1 MIDKEDSR
9 VYTMSNPEKS
19 LEEGYMKKLVSLLLV
34 LALCLGCTSAFAAGK
49 LNVVQ
54 ENTCFINEY
63 SPYFYA
69 YAKVENSG
77 DKPIKVNAGVLE
89 VYDAEGDPISS
100 TDCITAGAR
109 YLQPGEYTY
118 VRMNTYDGLGD
129 DAVPADYA
137 MTLTGKTEKDYENV
151 RFQVEG
157 KLEMNVQVDK
167 WSTYNYMYATVT
179 NNTEETLYNVQVMM
193 ALLDAEGN
201 VLHVCEDSLYDVGI
215 PAGGSVVFRRNI
227 SSDFMNYFEANSIT
241 PASVDAIAF
250 IEKSVD

>member
-1 MIDKEDSR
+1 
-9 VYTMSNPEKS
+9 
-19 LEEGYMKKLVSLLLV
+19 MKKLVSLLLV

-54 ENTCFINEY
+54 ENTCYINEY

-89 VYDAEGDPISS
+89 VYNADGDPIASADYLS
-100 TDCITAGAR
+100 AGAR

-118 VRMNTYDGLGD
+118 VRMNAYDGLSE

-137 MTLTGKTEKDYENV
+137 LTLTGKAEKDYENV
-151 RFQVEG
+151 RFQAEG

-167 WSTYNYMYATVT
+167 WSTYNFMYATVT
-179 NNTEETLYNVQVMM
+179 NNTEETVYNVQVAM

-201 VLHVCEDSLYDVGI
+201 VLYVCEDSLYNVGI
-215 PAGGSVVFRRNI
+215 PAGGSVVFRQNI
-227 SSDFMNYFEANSIT
+227 PSEFMKYFEANSIT
-241 PASVDAIAF
+241 PASVDAIAY
-250 IEKSVD
+250 IEKYAD